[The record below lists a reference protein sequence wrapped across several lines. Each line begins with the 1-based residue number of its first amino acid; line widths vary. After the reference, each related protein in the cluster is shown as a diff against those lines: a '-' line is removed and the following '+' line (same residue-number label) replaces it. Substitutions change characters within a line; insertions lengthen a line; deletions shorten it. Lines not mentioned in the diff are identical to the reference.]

1 MARATNWYHL
11 DLIRNVRIVKE
22 TPRWVIL
29 EDMAVFMGLLSGYK
43 GDSPFSEFLV
53 ARATN
58 WHHLDPI
65 RSVRKVVE
73 TPELMLLCQL

>member
-29 EDMAVFMGLLSGYK
+29 EKTAVLMGSLSGY
-43 GDSPFSEFLV
+43 
-53 ARATN
+53 
-58 WHHLDPI
+58 
-65 RSVRKVVE
+65 
-73 TPELMLLCQL
+73 Q